1 MKKIVHAIIPPF
13 LLLLVIIV
21 DVHAQLALPS
31 IFQDGM
37 VLQQESEITIWG
49 WGKPVQDVTV
59 TCSWEKEIKKT
70 VVNNEGNWQ
79 VKFNTPSAGGP
90 YLIRVSGNEEYVIND
105 VLIGE
110 VWLCSGQSNM
120 EWSANAGI
128 LNANEA
134 IENALY
140 PSVRFFTVE
149 HSASDYPQLD
159 VRGNWETCTPEVMRN
174 FSAIGYF
181 YARELHKK
189 LNVPIGIINAS
200 WGGTPAEIWT
210 PKDLIENNSLLA
222 EAAKTFQDN
231 KWGPFKPGRAF
242 NTMIHPLT
250 AYHIAGVLWYQGE
263 SNNINAY
270 AYETLFKTM
279 ITSWREAWGIKFPF
293 YFAQIA
299 PFNYGK
305 FNGVEVREAQR
316 RTLELPNTHMVVTSD
331 IGDTTDIH
339 PQDKLSVGQ
348 RFADIAI
355 TKHYQ
360 VENKVVSGPLY
371 RSIEVNKNKVTI
383 HFHHAKGLN
392 TKEKVLTQFE
402 VSGVDGKF
410 YAAKAIIKEETVQ
423 VSSKKVKNPTAV
435 RYGWKNKLVA
445 NLFNNAG
452 LPASSFNSLE
462 KFTLK

>member
-1 MKKIVHAIIPPF
+1 MEKIMQSIFTQF
-13 LLLLVIIV
+13 LLLFLFVLES
-21 DVHAQLALPS
+21 HAQLTLPS

-37 VLQQESEITIWG
+37 VLQQKSEITIWG
-49 WGKPVQDVTV
+49 WGKPVQNVKV
-59 TCSWEKEIKKT
+59 ICSWEKEAKET
-70 VVNNEGNWQ
+70 VVNNEGNWE
-79 VKFNTPSAGGP
+79 VKLNTPNAGGP
-90 YLIRVSGNEEYVIND
+90 YLIRIIGNEEHVIND

-128 LNANEA
+128 LNANVE

-140 PSVRFFTVE
+140 PSIRFFTVE
-149 HSASDYPQLD
+149 HKASDYPQLD
-159 VRGNWETCTPEVMRN
+159 VEGNWKACTPETMRN

-210 PKDLIENNSLLA
+210 PKEVVKNNRLLT
-222 EAAKTFQDN
+222 EAAKTFTGN
-231 KWGPFKPGRAF
+231 KWGPYEPGRAF

-250 AYHIAGVLWYQGE
+250 TYKIAGVLWYQGE

-270 AYETLFKTM
+270 AYESLFKAM
-279 ITSWREAWGIKFPF
+279 ITSWRKSWNHEYPF

-299 PFNYGK
+299 PYKYGDL
-305 FNGVEVREAQR
+305 NGVEVREAQR
-316 RTLELPNTHMVVTSD
+316 RTLELPNTYMVITSD

-348 RFADIAI
+348 RFADIAL

-360 VENKVVSGPLY
+360 IEEKIISGPLY
-371 RSIEVNKNKVTI
+371 KNFEVNKNKVTI
-383 HFHHAKGLN
+383 HFHHAEGLN
-392 TKEKVLTQFE
+392 TKEKDLTQFE
-402 VSGVDGKF
+402 VCGDDGKF
-410 YAAKAIIKEETVQ
+410 YPARAVIKENSVL
-423 VSSKKVKNPTAV
+423 VSSKKVKTPTAV

-445 NLFNNAG
+445 NLFNEAG

-462 KFTLK
+462 EYSLK